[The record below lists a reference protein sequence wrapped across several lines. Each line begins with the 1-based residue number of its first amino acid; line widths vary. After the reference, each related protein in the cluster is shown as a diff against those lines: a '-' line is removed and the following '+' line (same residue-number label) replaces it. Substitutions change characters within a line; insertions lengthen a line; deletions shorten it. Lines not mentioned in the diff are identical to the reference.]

1 MSDGTEGI
9 DMVTARRN
17 ARVPDHADS
26 ARAGDLTRS
35 INCFCTLV
43 RN

>member
-17 ARVPDHADS
+17 ARVPGHADP
-26 ARAGDLTRS
+26 ARTGYLTRS
-35 INCFCTLV
+35 INCFRTLV

>member
-17 ARVPDHADS
+17 ARVPDQADPAPTS
-26 ARAGDLTRS
+26 DLTRS
-35 INCFCTLV
+35 INCFRTLV

>member
-1 MSDGTEGI
+1 MSEGMEGI

-17 ARVPDHADS
+17 ARVPD
-26 ARAGDLTRS
+26 RAGPVRTGDLTRS
-35 INCFCTLV
+35 INCFRTKV